1 MTHEQLSLNKQ
12 TQLWII
18 QITTVLRIN
27 VCKLLNG
34 VIFINSTII
43 FSCGLHVNIFYVKY
57 FIQVS
62 TK

>member
-1 MTHEQLSLNKQ
+1 MTHEQLF
-12 TQLWII
+12 QLLDHSGN
-18 QITTVLRIN
+18 TTVLRIN
-27 VCKLLNG
+27 ICKLLNG

-57 FIQVS
+57 LIQVS